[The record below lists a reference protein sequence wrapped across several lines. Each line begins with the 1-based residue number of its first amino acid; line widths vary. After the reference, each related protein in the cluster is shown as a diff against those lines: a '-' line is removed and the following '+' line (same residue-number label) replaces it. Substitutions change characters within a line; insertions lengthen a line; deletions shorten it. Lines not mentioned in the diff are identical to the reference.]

1 MIPFDF
7 ILAGILLVSAVL
19 GYLQGALKELISL
32 VSLVLALA
40 LAILG
45 FRHMEPMVD
54 SWINPDWAAPP
65 LTFLLLF
72 AGAYLGLRLAGA
84 GLAGGLR
91 QARLLN
97 ALDRAM
103 GFAFG
108 LIRATL
114 FLGVCNLAFT
124 AASPAGYAPSWLAG
138 SLFYPLTARS
148 ADLIRAMA
156 AVVGNRSGLHVEE
169 APERLSLHEAFAR
182 YAQID
187 LGAAIVESG
196 EIIEPLRERIVGRV
210 TLERVA
216 DPFTGEVIADPA
228 FLATFTLVRP
238 DA

>member
-1 MIPFDF
+1 
-7 ILAGILLVSAVL
+7 
-19 GYLQGALKELISL
+19 
-32 VSLVLALA
+32 
-40 LAILG
+40 
-45 FRHMEPMVD
+45 MEPVVD

-72 AGAYLGLRLAGA
+72 VGAYVGLRVVGA

-124 AASPAGYAPSWLAG
+124 AAAPAGYAPSWLAG

-156 AVVGNRSGLHVEE
+156 PKGLDLAGQVAPKVGDAVNSALGDGHEGDTQ
-169 APERLSLHEAFAR
+169 APGGYDTPNPPDR
-182 YAQID
+182 D
-187 LGAAIVESG
+187 KAAET
-196 EIIEPLRERIVGRV
+196 PW
-210 TLERVA
+210 
-216 DPFTGEVIADPA
+216 
-228 FLATFTLVRP
+228 
-238 DA
+238 

>member
-7 ILAGILLVSAVL
+7 ILLAILLVSAVL
-19 GYLQGALKELISL
+19 GYIQGALKELVSL

-45 FRHMEPMVD
+45 FRHMEPVVD

-72 AGAYLGLRLAGA
+72 AGAYLGLRVAGA

-156 AVVGNRSGLHVEE
+156 PKGL
-169 APERLSLHEAFAR
+169 
-182 YAQID
+182 D
-187 LGAAIVESG
+187 LA
-196 EIIEPLRERIVGRV
+196 GRV
-210 TLERVA
+210 APKVGDAVGSALEERHEGDTQA
-216 DPFTGEVIADPA
+216 PGGYDTPNP
-228 FLATFTLVRP
+228 P
-238 DA
+238 DRDKAAETPW